1 MSVNEISTSVEKDV
15 YTIIKNKVDFSE
27 DEFLGFPS
35 NEKNDWI
42 EACRLAAILYEN
54 KKVELYN
61 GYRSTN
67 LFDDNGN
74 IDLAECVILVKSKK
88 KLYDVISNDPNRP
101 GTLVEFVLLGE
112 VGTSQIVN
120 QAIHNEYK
128 ETAKDINDAK
138 QNYY

>member
-1 MSVNEISTSVEKDV
+1 MLDTLKIVYDIVGSKVE
-15 YTIIKNKVDFSE
+15 FSE
-27 DEFLGFPS
+27 DEFLNLPDK
-35 NEKNDWI
+35 EKNDWI

-54 KKVELYN
+54 KKTELFN
-61 GYRSTN
+61 GYRSTKIV
-67 LFDDNGN
+67 DGNGN
-74 IDLAECVILVKSKK
+74 IDFAECVILVKSKK
-88 KLYDVISNDPNRP
+88 KLYDVIANDPNRP

-112 VGTSQIVN
+112 VGTSEIVN